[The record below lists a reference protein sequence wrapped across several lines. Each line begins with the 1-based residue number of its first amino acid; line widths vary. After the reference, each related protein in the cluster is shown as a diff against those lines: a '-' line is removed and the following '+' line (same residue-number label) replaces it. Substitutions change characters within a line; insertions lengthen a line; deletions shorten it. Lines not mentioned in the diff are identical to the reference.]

1 MNSFKQHKK
10 STDELMTLIVN
21 SRDDLYRLMDDVR
34 SEYLDMEL
42 TDFFNHI
49 MASKN
54 LTPSQ
59 IVKKSNLQNTY
70 AYQILSGERKHP
82 SRNKLLALAFA
93 MDLTLDETQQM
104 LKIAHLPVLYPRLR
118 QDLVII
124 FALKEHYALFD
135 VNEIL
140 MDLGEPLLQ

>member
-1 MNSFKQHKK
+1 MNSFEQHKK
-10 STDELMTLIVN
+10 STDELMTLIIN
-21 SRDDLYRLMDDVR
+21 SRNDLYQLIEDVR

-49 MASKN
+49 MSEKK
-54 LTPSQ
+54 LTPTQ
-59 IVKKSNLQNTY
+59 IVKKSNLQNAY

-93 MDLTLDETQQM
+93 TDLTLDETQQM
-104 LKIAHLPVLYPRLR
+104 LKIAHLPVLYPRHR
-118 QDLVII
+118 QDLVVI
-124 FALKEHYALFD
+124 FALKEHYGLFD